1 MELTSDRYAQW
12 IKPRWDKYLEEVYA
26 PPQEPVEVVEQP
38 KYVLWVQGGRAL
50 YDGEMMG
57 LAELDFVDG
66 THYDGENSYVYRI
79 GGNFQIQVNT
89 PTEAKLIVERITGCL
104 ALGLAELGDDGEYWE
119 WYDEAGLAVD
129 EVEEVNA

>member
-57 LAELDFVDG
+57 LAGLDFI
-66 THYDGENSYVYRI
+66 DGENT
-79 GGNFQIQVNT
+79 FQIQVNT

-129 EVEEVNA
+129 EIEEVNA

>member
-1 MELTSDRYAQW
+1 MKLTSDRYAQW
-12 IKPRWDKYLEEVYA
+12 MKPRWDEYLEEVYQGLVA
-26 PPQEPVEVVEQP
+26 ASGPAEVVEQP

-57 LAELDFVDG
+57 LAELDFI
-66 THYDGENSYVYRI
+66 DGESS
-79 GGNFQIQVNT
+79 FQIQVNT
-89 PTEAKLIVERITGCL
+89 PAEAKLIIERITGCL

-129 EVEEVNA
+129 EIEEVNA